1 MVVRLTFIKIS
12 SGEEENVRKIFRDKI
27 IPEVKKQKGN
37 IDIMLLHPFK
47 ENEEHISYTSW
58 ERKADAEAYHTSGT
72 YKKLVDMV
80 KDSFADQPV
89 LKSYTAEEA
98 SVHA

>member
-12 SGEEENVRKIFRDKI
+12 SGKEEKVRKMFREEI
-27 IPEVKKQKGN
+27 IPVVKKQKGN
-37 IDIMLLHPFK
+37 IDIKLLHPFK

-58 ERKADAEAYHTSGT
+58 RTKEDAEAYHSGGT
-72 YKKLVDMV
+72 YKKLVDKV
-80 KDSFADQPV
+80 KEFFAGQPV
-89 LKSYTAEEA
+89 LKSYTVEEE

>member
-12 SGEEENVRKIFRDKI
+12 SGQEEKLNKIFREEI
-27 IPEVKKQKGN
+27 VPIVKKQKGN
-37 IDIMLLHPFK
+37 IDVMLLHPFK

-58 ERKADAEAYHTSGT
+58 ERKADAEAYHASGT

-80 KDSFADQPV
+80 KDTFDGQPV
-89 LKSYTAEEA
+89 LKSYTSEEE

>member
-12 SGEEENVRKIFRDKI
+12 SGKEEKLRKMFREEI
-27 IPEVKKQKGN
+27 IPVVKKQKGN

-47 ENEEHISYTSW
+47 EGEEHISYTSW
-58 ERKADAEAYHTSGT
+58 ERKEDAEAYHTSGT

-80 KDSFADQPV
+80 KDSFESQAV
-89 LKSYTAEEA
+89 LKSYTAEEE